1 MRDRDRPSKLRL
13 LVVWLCITAAI
24 ATLAWALLPLEV
36 NLEGSFDE
44 LLVRLCSWAL
54 LACGGWFWAASTAV
68 VASVLT
74 ARTGAEPATLPG
86 IPGPVRRLVLLLC
99 GVALTSGIAAPA
111 LATPGP
117 APLDGQDHSGR
128 IVLAGLPFPDRA
140 TKDQA
145 AGQPRRAAVPT
156 ASSPSHRG
164 ARHARSVVVRDGE
177 SLWSIAADRLP
188 ADAGNAEVAAAWQ
201 AIYALNRDVIGPDPD
216 RIEPGQ
222 RLTLPVHLALHSEG
236 APS

>member
-1 MRDRDRPSKLRL
+1 MRDGDRPSKLRSL
-13 LVVWLCITAAI
+13 LVWLCITAGVA
-24 ATLAWALLPLEV
+24 ALAWGLLPVELS
-36 NLEGSFDE
+36 LQGSFDE

-74 ARTGAEPATLPG
+74 TRTGTEPRPLRG
-86 IPGPVRRLVLLLC
+86 VPGPVRRLVLLLC
-99 GVALTSGIAAPA
+99 GVALTGGIAAPA

-128 IVLAGLPFPDRA
+128 VVLTGLPFPDRA
-140 TKDQA
+140 TKDEA
-145 AGQPRRAAVPT
+145 AEHPRAAAVHAHSFPGHRDPVPGRT
-156 ASSPSHRG
+156 
-164 ARHARSVVVRDGE
+164 VVVGHGD

-201 AIYALNRDVIGPDPD
+201 AIYALNRDVIGADPD

-222 RLTLPVHLALHSEG
+222 RLTLPAHLSLHSEG